1 MQNTENKEI
10 WTALYARLSM
20 DDGNVGESM
29 SIGSQKAILKRKDG
43 RLKFVP
49 EYPSSM

>member
-29 SIGSQKAILKRKDG
+29 SKIGRASCRE
-43 RLKFVP
+43 RV
-49 EYPSSM
+49 

>member
-10 WTALYARLSM
+10 WTALYARLSR

-29 SIGSQKAILKRKDG
+29 SIGSQKAI
-43 RLKFVP
+43 P
-49 EYPSSM
+49 